1 MSLKPEELDL
11 LKLVLPPSPEPA
23 NDVWHMQTETVE
35 TYQSTETVSKLNHTR
50 PERGLPFP
58 TLPNNVSGM
67 VTARISLGGLN
78 ETLGAA
84 LATLNVEISGRAC
97 DVNPGRQTPG
107 ETRVNPQDGSFMGAL
122 EIDCGTV
129 DGSTPIDLRV
139 WSSNLQFDDSILLSS
154 GMS

>member
-1 MSLKPEELDL
+1 MSLKPEELVL

-35 TYQSTETVSKLNHTR
+35 TYQSTETVSKPNHTR

-78 ETLGAA
+78 ETRSRSA
-84 LATLNVEISGRAC
+84 EISRAC
-97 DVNPGRQTPG
+97 DGILEQTPG
-107 ETRVNPQDGSFMGAL
+107 ETAANLDGA
-122 EIDCGTV
+122 
-129 DGSTPIDLRV
+129 
-139 WSSNLQFDDSILLSS
+139 
-154 GMS
+154 